1 MTEDYVV
8 FLKSMWIE
16 LNNPTFCND
25 DCNCQ
30 WDNYESTW
38 VKKGDSFLWYL
49 VVLNNLQEGIDYK
62 YSI

>member
-38 VKKGDSFLWYL
+38 IEEGDTFLWYL
-49 VVLNNLQEGIDYK
+49 VGLNNLQEGIDYK
-62 YSI
+62 YSV